1 VAVAAAVVAIALSA
15 VVVIRNSTAQPRFD
29 VALAATELVP
39 GATGNAIMLKSD
51 SGWEIQ
57 LDATGLPRLDGGQFY
72 QAWLRNADGV
82 LVPIGTFNEG
92 TDVILWSGVT
102 PANFPTMTITR
113 ESADG
118 DQASSGQR
126 VLVGT
131 AMPH

>member
-1 VAVAAAVVAIALSA
+1 
-15 VVVIRNSTAQPRFD
+15 
-29 VALAATELVP
+29 
-39 GATGNAIMLKSD
+39 MLKTN
-51 SGWEIQ
+51 SGWEIK

-92 TDVILWSGVT
+92 TDVTLWAGV
-102 PANFPTMTITR
+102 PPDQFPTMTITR

-118 DQASSGQR
+118 NQDSSGQR

-131 AMPH
+131 AVEEAHLSKRDELSFRVTATSPERGVACRSDKSTPLVLGVASP